1 MTFNITRVSKFCT
14 KPTLFK
20 NAVRLTK
27 DRFPN
32 MKRGSYAVINSTDV
46 DYFKNILGDHHVITG
61 EEVNS
66 YNEDWLKSVCGENLK
81 DQIIIFIILMI
92 PSFLYRF

>member
-1 MTFNITRVSKFCT
+1 MTFNCLQFVCKFCT

-20 NAVRLTK
+20 NTVQLTK

-32 MKRGSYAVINSTDV
+32 LKRGSYAVVNSADV
-46 DYFKNILGDHHVITG
+46 NYFKNLLGIHHVITG

-66 YNEDWLKSVCGENLK
+66 YNEDWLKSVRGKYL
-81 DQIIIFIILMI
+81 
-92 PSFLYRF
+92 S